1 MTSYQ
6 EMSKEQLL
14 QEKTALEAEYA
25 KIKEM
30 GLSLDMSRGKP
41 AAEQLDLSMGI
52 LDTVDAKSVV
62 KSENGTDLRNYG
74 VLDGIPEAKKLI
86 GDMVGAKPEN
96 VIVYGN
102 SSLNIMYDQ
111 IARAEIFGICGNTPW
126 SKLGKVKFL
135 CPVPGYDRHFAI
147 TEEFGIEMI
156 NIPMTED
163 GPDMD
168 MVEQYVNNDAAVK
181 GIWCVPKYSNPQ
193 GVVYSDE
200 TVRRFANLKPAA
212 ADFRIFWD
220 NAYVVHHLYED
231 NQAQILNI
239 LDECEK
245 AGNPDIVF
253 QFCSTSKVSFPGA
266 GIAAISASAANIA
279 DIKKRLTIQ
288 TIGHDKINQLRHVK
302 FFKDQKGV
310 QEHMMKQAAIIR
322 PKFEMV
328 EEMFTEEIASRG
340 IGTWMHPLGGYFISF
355 EALEGCAKKIVE
367 KCKEAG
373 VVLTGAGSP
382 YPYKKDPKDSVIR
395 IAPTYPSM
403 DELKEAVKVFT
414 VVVRLV
420 SVDKLLET
428 K

>member
-126 SKLGKVKFL
+126 SKLDTVKFL

-279 DIKKRLTIQ
+279 DIKKKLTIQ

-328 EEMFTEEIASRG
+328 EEMLTEEIASRG

-403 DELKEAVKVFT
+403 DELKEAAKVFT

>member
-1 MTSYQ
+1 MASYQ
-6 EMSKEQLL
+6 EMSKEELL
-14 QEKTALEAEYA
+14 QEKAALEAEYA

-126 SKLGKVKFL
+126 SKLDKVKFL

-279 DIKKRLTIQ
+279 DIRKKLTIQ

-328 EEMFTEEIASRG
+328 EEMLTEEIASRG

-403 DELKEAVKVFT
+403 DELKEAAKVFT